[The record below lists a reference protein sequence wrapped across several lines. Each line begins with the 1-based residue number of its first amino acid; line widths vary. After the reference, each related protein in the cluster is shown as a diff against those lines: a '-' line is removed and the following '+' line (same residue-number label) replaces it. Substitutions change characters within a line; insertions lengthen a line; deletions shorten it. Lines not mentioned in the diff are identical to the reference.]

1 MLQVHE
7 ATFEDSLL
15 DEAIAKRHS
24 ITKEAVESGAACGAY
39 RVLLTHFSQRYPKIP
54 VFDDSYTDRTAIA
67 FDLMSV
73 NIADVHFL
81 PKLLPS
87 LKFLFRYVVK
97 YKVKEPCSLIFEI
110 G

>member
-15 DEAIAKRHS
+15 DEAIASRHS

-39 RVLLTHFSQRYPKIP
+39 SVHLTHFSQRYPKIP

-97 YKVKEPCSLIFEI
+97 YKIKEP
-110 G
+110 